1 MTNDGLWVTLTTPEG
16 ERGFAMLASTTV
28 KGELPAAGDT
38 APAATNCTNRT
49 QHHTDT
55 AASCRAF
62 SGVSIATWRRR
73 LAQGK
78 VTGAYK
84 AAGAAGEQW
93 FIPVTALDQ
102 IAVIKTAP
110 VISADT
116 ELISELQ
123 RKLDTAEN
131 QLAVQRALADERLK
145 ALDQLH
151 ATMRALGAGLQAETA
166 PADKPARRWFK
177 RK

>member
-1 MTNDGLWVTLTTPEG
+1 MTNDGLWAEVTTPEG
-16 ERGFAMLASTTV
+16 ERGFANPRPTTP
-28 KGELPAAGDT
+28 KELPAAGYT
-38 APAATNCTNRT
+38 APAART
-49 QHHTDT
+49 APTEHSTTLTLQQ
-55 AASCRAF
+55 AVER
-62 SGVSIATWRRR
+62 SGISIATWRRR

-93 FIPVTALDQ
+93 YIPVTALDQ

-166 PADKPARRWFK
+166 PAQKPARRWFK

>member
-1 MTNDGLWVTLTTPEG
+1 MTNDGLWAEVTTPEG
-16 ERGFAMLASTTV
+16 ERGFANPRPTTP
-28 KGELPAAGDT
+28 KELPAAGDT
-38 APAATNCTNRT
+38 APAART
-49 QHHTDT
+49 APTEHSTTLTLQQ
-55 AASCRAF
+55 AVER

-78 VTGAYK
+78 VAGAYK

-110 VISADT
+110 VVSADT

-166 PADKPARRWFK
+166 PADKPARRWFR

>member
-1 MTNDGLWVTLTTPEG
+1 MTNDGLWAEVTTPEG
-16 ERGFAMLASTTV
+16 ERGFANPRPTTP
-28 KGELPAAGDT
+28 KELPAAGDT
-38 APAATNCTNRT
+38 APAART
-49 QHHTDT
+49 APTEHSTTLTLQQ
-55 AASCRAF
+55 AVER
-62 SGVSIATWRRR
+62 SGISIATWRRR

-93 FIPVTALDQ
+93 YIPVTALDQ

>member
-1 MTNDGLWVTLTTPEG
+1 MTNDGLWAEVTTPEG
-16 ERGFAMLASTTV
+16 ERGFANPRPTTP
-28 KGELPAAGDT
+28 KELPAAGDT
-38 APAATNCTNRT
+38 APAART
-49 QHHTDT
+49 APTEHSTTLTLQQ
-55 AASCRAF
+55 AVER
-62 SGVSIATWRRR
+62 SGISIATWRRR

>member
-1 MTNDGLWVTLTTPEG
+1 MSKDGLWGEFITPEG
-16 ERGFAMLASTTV
+16 ERGFANPRPMTP
-28 KGELPAAGDT
+28 KELPAAGDT
-38 APAATNCTNRT
+38 APAART
-49 QHHTDT
+49 APTEHSTTLTLQQ
-55 AASCRAF
+55 AVER

-78 VTGAYK
+78 VAGAYK

-102 IAVIKTAP
+102 IAVIKAAP

-145 ALDQLH
+145 TLDQLH

-166 PADKPARRWFK
+166 PAQKPARRWFK

>member
-1 MTNDGLWVTLTTPEG
+1 MTDMGNAFNV
-16 ERGFAMLASTTV
+16 GFNAGFNAVM
-28 KGELPAAGDT
+28 GELPAAGDT
-38 APAATNCTNRT
+38 APAART
-49 QHHTDT
+49 APTEHSTTLTLQQ
-55 AASCRAF
+55 AVER
-62 SGVSIATWRRR
+62 SGISIATWRRR

-93 FIPVTALDQ
+93 YIPVTALDQ

>member
-1 MTNDGLWVTLTTPEG
+1 MRLNAGCQCTYD
-16 ERGFAMLASTTV
+16 
-28 KGELPAAGDT
+28 GELPAAGDT
-38 APAATNCTNRT
+38 APAART
-49 QHHTDT
+49 APTEHSTTLTLQQ
-55 AASCRAF
+55 AVER
-62 SGVSIATWRRR
+62 SGISIATWRRR

>member
-1 MTNDGLWVTLTTPEG
+1 MTDQPI
-16 ERGFAMLASTTV
+16 M
-28 KGELPAAGDT
+28 GELPAAGDT
-38 APAATNCTNRT
+38 APAART
-49 QHHTDT
+49 APTEHSTTLTLQQ
-55 AASCRAF
+55 AVER
-62 SGVSIATWRRR
+62 SGISIATWRRR

>member
-1 MTNDGLWVTLTTPEG
+1 MTDNGLWGEHTTPEG
-16 ERGFAMLASTTV
+16 ERGFANPRPTPTM
-28 KGELPAAGDT
+28 GELPAAGDT
-38 APAATNCTNRT
+38 APAARVAPTEHSTTVTLQQAVER
-49 QHHTDT
+49 
-55 AASCRAF
+55 
-62 SGVSIATWRRR
+62 SGISIATWRRR

-78 VTGAYK
+78 VAGAYK

-93 FIPVTALDQ
+93 YIPVTALDQ
-102 IAVIKTAP
+102 IAVIKAAP

-151 ATMRALGAGLQAETA
+151 ATVRALGAGLQAETA
-166 PADKPARRWFK
+166 PVDKPARRWF
-177 RK
+177 RRN

>member
-1 MTNDGLWVTLTTPEG
+1 MTDQPIMGEHTTPEG
-16 ERGFAMLASTTV
+16 ERGFANPRPTPTM
-28 KGELPAAGDT
+28 GELPAAGDT
-38 APAATNCTNRT
+38 APAART
-49 QHHTDT
+49 APADHSSTLTLQQ
-55 AASCRAF
+55 AVER

-78 VTGAYK
+78 VAGAYK

-110 VISADT
+110 VIT

-166 PADKPARRWFK
+166 PAQKPARRWFK

>member
-1 MTNDGLWVTLTTPEG
+1 M
-16 ERGFAMLASTTV
+16 
-28 KGELPAAGDT
+28 GELPAAGDT
-38 APAATNCTNRT
+38 APAART
-49 QHHTDT
+49 APTEHSTTLTLQQ
-55 AASCRAF
+55 AVER
-62 SGVSIATWRRR
+62 SGISIATWRRR

>member
-1 MTNDGLWVTLTTPEG
+1 MTDQPIMGEHTTPEG
-16 ERGFAMLASTTV
+16 ERGFANPRPTPTM
-28 KGELPAAGDT
+28 GELPAAGDT
-38 APAATNCTNRT
+38 APAART
-49 QHHTDT
+49 APADHSSTLTLQQ
-55 AASCRAF
+55 AVER

-78 VTGAYK
+78 VAGAYK

-93 FIPVTALDQ
+93 FIPVT
-102 IAVIKTAP
+102 
-110 VISADT
+110 
-116 ELISELQ
+116 
-123 RKLDTAEN
+123 
-131 QLAVQRALADERLK
+131 ALADERLK

-166 PADKPARRWFK
+166 PAQKPARRWFK

>member
-1 MTNDGLWVTLTTPEG
+1 MTNDGLWAEVTTPEG
-16 ERGFAMLASTTV
+16 ERGFANPRPTTP
-28 KGELPAAGDT
+28 KELPAAGDT
-38 APAATNCTNRT
+38 APAART
-49 QHHTDT
+49 APTEHSTTLTLQQ
-55 AASCRAF
+55 AVER
-62 SGVSIATWRRR
+62 SGISIATWRRR

-78 VTGAYK
+78 VAGAYK

>member
-1 MTNDGLWVTLTTPEG
+1 MTNDGLWAEVTTPEG
-16 ERGFAMLASTTV
+16 ERGFANPRPTTP
-28 KGELPAAGDT
+28 KELPAAGDT
-38 APAATNCTNRT
+38 APAART
-49 QHHTDT
+49 APTEHSSTLTLQQ
-55 AASCRAF
+55 AVER

-102 IAVIKTAP
+102 IAVIKAAP

-166 PADKPARRWFK
+166 PADKPSRRWFK